1 MDNRYTKMA
10 SVPKDALKEINYGA
24 LKGKS
29 DINPQWR
36 YEALTDTFG
45 LCGIGW
51 KYEIV
56 DTHTEP
62 VTATGELMVF
72 VQINLYFKDGETWS
86 EPIPGFGGDFLIVKD
101 KNGIHGN
108 DEGYKMATT
117 DALGTAAKLIGVAA
131 DIYRGKYDSKYSR
144 YNTANTSNYA
154 PNQTHSTN
162 PQTVNDYYQL
172 VVTYARKNKAIGYIV
187 AILKDSFHK
196 TKFSE
201 LSLTEAKSFY
211 DHMEELIKKQH
222 ELNAKDDAALMSGVG

>member
-1 MDNRYTKMA
+1 MDDKYTKLA
-10 SVPKDALKEINYGA
+10 SVPQDALREIKYGA

-36 YEALTDTFG
+36 YEALTDIFG
-45 LCGIGW
+45 LCGVGW

-72 VQINLYFKDGETWS
+72 VQVNLYIKDGEWS
-86 EPIPGFGGDFLIVKD
+86 EPIPGFGGDFLIIKD

-108 DEGYKMATT
+108 DEAFKMATT

-131 DIYRGKYDSKYSR
+131 DVYRGKCDSKYSR
-144 YNTANTSNYA
+144 GSVPNTSNYA
-154 PNQTHSTN
+154 PNQEQKSTA
-162 PQTVNDYYQL
+162 PQTVSDYYQL
-172 VVTYARKNKAIGYIV
+172 VTAYARKNKAVGYIV
-187 AILKDSFHK
+187 AILKDSFNK

-201 LSLTEAKSFY
+201 LSLTEAKTFY

-222 ELNAKDDAALMSGVG
+222 ELSAKDDAALMDGVG